1 MIIDNSPNAFSF
13 QPENGIPIL
22 SWYDD
27 PNDNELMRFVPALK
41 MLADARIDDVRP
53 ILTQSVANNE
63 FHPEFCTKI
72 CQNLIQ
78 LQQEAQSVADLE
90 AIKISAR

>member
-1 MIIDNSPNAFSF
+1 MGRPLQHTIILDNSPNAFSF

-27 PNDNELMRFVPALK
+27 PNDDELMRFVPALK
-41 MLADARIDDVRP
+41 MLADERIEDVRP
-53 ILTQSVANNE
+53 IILQSVANNE
-63 FHPEFCTKI
+63 FHPDFCVKI

-78 LQQEAQSVADLE
+78 L
-90 AIKISAR
+90 

>member
-1 MIIDNSPNAFSF
+1 
-13 QPENGIPIL
+13 
-22 SWYDD
+22 
-27 PNDNELMRFVPALK
+27 MRFVPALK

-53 ILTQSVANNE
+53 IIMQSVANNE

-78 LQQEAQSVADLE
+78 LQQEAQSVADRE